1 MGSEISL
8 SWHVAFQTEMC
19 YSTMETHRFIR
30 IFKIILKIIQIGGPQ
45 FVFQQ
50 LGIKI
55 QDKLCGLE

>member
-8 SWHVAFQTEMC
+8 GWHVAEMC
-19 YSTMETHRFIR
+19 YSTIETHRFIR
-30 IFKIILKIIQIGGPQ
+30 VFKIILKIIQIGGPQ